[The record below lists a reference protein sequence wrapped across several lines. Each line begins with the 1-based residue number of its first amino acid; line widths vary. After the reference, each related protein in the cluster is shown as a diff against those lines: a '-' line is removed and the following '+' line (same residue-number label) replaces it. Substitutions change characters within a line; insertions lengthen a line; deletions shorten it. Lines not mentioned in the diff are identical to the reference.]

1 MYVCMHIYIYVCV
14 YVYSLYLYSTCIYI
28 LYNVQYL
35 YIMYSVCI
43 YTVHY
48 VYSVCNVSIS
58 IVLQL
63 EIQMHLPLC
72 MYSDQILVQSQAF
85 LVCPHFFQQELI
97 MRPYHASFLLT
108 KNGMLL
114 LSKHDVSFSVTRLW
128 FRGFSGDFGSKYCR
142 HQNIKQQV
150 DPKKNWT
157 RNFIPWL
164 VPNTMGFSGWPIES
178 PMGFLSNGEYSSH
191 PQLIKS
197 RDFNGAARTCLFP
210 VRESTWAPAP
220 VGTVIWGNG
229 QIIGK
234 PIGKGDH
241 VRC

>member
-1 MYVCMHIYIYVCV
+1 
-14 YVYSLYLYSTCIYI
+14 
-28 LYNVQYL
+28 
-35 YIMYSVCI
+35 MYSVCI

-114 LSKHDVSFSVTRLW
+114 LSKHDVSFSVTRL
-128 FRGFSGDFGSKYCR
+128 
-142 HQNIKQQV
+142 
-150 DPKKNWT
+150 
-157 RNFIPWL
+157 
-164 VPNTMGFSGWPIES
+164 
-178 PMGFLSNGEYSSH
+178 
-191 PQLIKS
+191 
-197 RDFNGAARTCLFP
+197 
-210 VRESTWAPAP
+210 
-220 VGTVIWGNG
+220 
-229 QIIGK
+229 
-234 PIGKGDH
+234 
-241 VRC
+241 